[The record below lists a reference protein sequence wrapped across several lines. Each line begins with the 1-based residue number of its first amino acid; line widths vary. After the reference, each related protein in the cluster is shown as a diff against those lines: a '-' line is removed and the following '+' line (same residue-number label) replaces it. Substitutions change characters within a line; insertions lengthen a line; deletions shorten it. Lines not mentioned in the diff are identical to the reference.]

1 VSSLD
6 NQLPF
11 VKRYFDQYILKE
23 FDDIMSKCTD
33 IFNSQGEN
41 LDNLTFAYFSME
53 IFLDPAMPTYSGGL
67 GILAGDTLRTAAD
80 LGIPAAAITL
90 VHRKG
95 YFRQH
100 LDASGNQQETEE
112 NWAPE
117 RLLELMPPRV
127 RVTVAGREVQVQA
140 WRYMVRSEFGNSVPV
155 FFLDTDLPENSQWDR
170 GLTNTLYGG
179 DAYYRLC
186 QETVLGFA
194 GVAMLRA
201 LGYHTVRS
209 YHMNEGHSSLV
220 TVALLEE
227 YTWGRGLGAIEPS
240 EIENTALHCVFT
252 THTPLAAGHDE
263 FPLDIVRQILGDE
276 RTEFLVKAQC
286 CKNGVLNMTNLALNF
301 SRYVNGVSM
310 RHEEV
315 SRNIFS
321 NYRINAITNGV
332 HALTWTVPAFRRIFD
347 SFIPEWRRDNL
358 YLKYAVGIPLEE
370 ISKSHAEAKSELL
383 NEVQRRTGKQL
394 DPKVLTIG
402 FARRAAEYKRHDML
416 LQDIERL
423 KRIARQSGGLQVIY
437 GGKAHPRD
445 LNSKNL
451 IKMVFAAAEA
461 FRDCIPVI
469 YLEEYDVTLAKY
481 VCSGVDLWLNTPQK
495 PQEASGTSGMKAA
508 LNGVPTFSILDG
520 WWIEGHI
527 EGVTGWSIGGSYQAE
542 TDREQEVA
550 SLYDKLEN
558 VIVPMY
564 YQQPEQFASVQRSA
578 IAHNGSFFNTQRMVN
593 QYLLNAYEPVKH

>member
-1 VSSLD
+1 
-6 NQLPF
+6 
-11 VKRYFDQYILKE
+11 
-23 FDDIMSKCTD
+23 
-33 IFNSQGEN
+33 
-41 LDNLTFAYFSME
+41 ME

-67 GILAGDTLRTAAD
+67 GILAGDTLRTEAD
-80 LGIPAAAITL
+80 LGIKAVGITL
-90 VHRKG
+90 LHRKG

-100 LDASGNQQETEE
+100 LDSAGNQQESEE
-112 NWAPE
+112 KWVPE
-117 RLLELMPPRV
+117 QILELMTPRV
-127 RVTVAGREVQVQA
+127 PVKLAGRQVQVQA

-155 FFLDTDLPENSQWDR
+155 FLLDTDLPENTPWDR
-170 GLTNTLYGG
+170 GLTDTLYGG

-194 GVAMLRA
+194 GIAMLRA
-201 LGYHTVRS
+201 LGYHSVQS
-209 YHMNEGHSSLV
+209 YHMNEGHSSLI
-220 TVALLEE
+220 TIALLEE
-227 YTWGRGLGAIEPS
+227 FTLGTSLNALES
-240 EIENTALHCVFT
+240 SDIENVARHCVFT

-263 FPLDIVRQILGDE
+263 FPIGMARDVLGDE
-276 RTEFLVKAQC
+276 RTNFLDKTQC
-286 CKNGVLNMTNLALNF
+286 CIDGKLNMTSLALNF

-321 NYRINAITNGV
+321 DYRINAITNGV
-332 HALTWTVPAFRRIFD
+332 HALTWTSPAFRRLFD
-347 SFIPEWRRDNL
+347 NYIPEWRRDNL
-358 YLKYAVGIPLEE
+358 YLKYAVGIPLDE
-370 ISKSHAEAKSELL
+370 IRKSHAAAKSELL
-383 NEVQRRTGKQL
+383 AEVQQRTSKRL
-394 DPKVLTIG
+394 DPEVLTIG

-423 KRIARQSGGLQVIY
+423 KHIARLSGGLQIIY

-445 LNSKNL
+445 QNSKNL
-451 IKMVFAAAEA
+451 IKLVFAAAEA
-461 FRDCIPVI
+461 LKDSIPVV
-469 YLEEYDVTLAKY
+469 YLEEYDATLAKY

-508 LNGVPTFSILDG
+508 LNGIPTFSILDG

-527 EGVTGWSIGGSYQAE
+527 EGVTGWSIGGSYQAQ

-558 VIVPMY
+558 VITPLY
-564 YQQPEQFASVQRSA
+564 YQHPEQFAAVQRTA